1 MSAQGEVGQIGGSGW
16 WAAADIG
23 GDGSGTR
30 LLVVAELSGGRMTL
44 QPSVDPADYRYRH
57 RLRVR
62 FGETDAMAVVHHSAY
77 LLYLEEARVAWLR
90 AIGHPYEAIRA
101 DGVDFGVLEAFVRYR
116 RPLVFDDEVDVH
128 LAAGALT
135 GTTFQVAYLLTAGQQ
150 VRATAVTVHGAMTA
164 TGRPTRMPS
173 WLAELTTG

>member
-1 MSAQGEVGQIGGSGW
+1 MSDNGGN
-16 WAAADIG
+16 
-23 GDGSGTR
+23 
-30 LLVVAELSGGRMTL
+30 RMAL
-44 QPSVDPADYRYRH
+44 QPAVDPADYVYRH

-62 FGETDAMAVVHHSAY
+62 FGETDAMAVVHHSSY

-116 RPLVFDDEVDVH
+116 RPLHFDDEVEVH
-128 LAAGALT
+128 LAIGALT
-135 GTTFQVAYLLTAGQQ
+135 GTTFQVAYLLTVAGD

-164 TGRPTRMPS
+164 TGRATRMPS
-173 WLAELTTG
+173 WLAQLTG

>member
-1 MSAQGEVGQIGGSGW
+1 MSDTSGW
-16 WAAADIG
+16 
-23 GDGSGTR
+23 
-30 LLVVAELSGGRMTL
+30 RMAL
-44 QPSVDPADYRYRH
+44 QPSVDPADHHFAH

-62 FGETDAMAVVHHSAY
+62 FGETDAMGVVHHSAY

-116 RPLVFDDEVDVH
+116 RPLRFDDEVDVH
-128 LAAGALT
+128 LSIGAVT
-135 GTTFQVAYLLTAGQQ
+135 GTTFQVAYLLTVATQ

-164 TGRPTRMPS
+164 AGRPTRMPS
-173 WLAELTTG
+173 WLAGLTGPTGLATR